1 MIPVL
6 RRFATLLMAS
16 VLISPWVAQATSPDM
31 ETLSKGIWIDRQ
43 HLQSLPT
50 EGPAWDRL
58 LVDAARSTDTPNLS
72 NQDDMTNVW
81 VFAKALA
88 HVRTGEPRYRDEVIS
103 ACMAAMGTEEGGSSL
118 ALGRELI
125 AYVLAADLVGLPP
138 EEDAAF
144 REWLAAVMDKK
155 MSEGRTLRTTHAQR
169 PNNWGTHAG
178 ASRLAAAAYLGDTA
192 EIDQVAAI
200 FKGWLGDRTSYAG
213 FTYGALDWQADPNNP
228 VGINPLGSVR
238 DGHSI
243 DGVLPEEQRRSGD
256 FTWPPPQENYVYEGL
271 QGALA
276 QAVILQRAG
285 YPAFDWED
293 QALRRAF
300 QWLHEQANYPA
311 EGDDTWQP
319 HLINVNYRSA
329 FPVILPSRPGKNV
342 GYTDWTH
349 APLPV
354 PRDLRVDAP

>member
-1 MIPVL
+1 M
-6 RRFATLLMAS
+6 
-16 VLISPWVAQATSPDM
+16 
-31 ETLSKGIWIDRQ
+31 
-43 HLQSLPT
+43 
-50 EGPAWDRL
+50 
-58 LVDAARSTDTPNLS
+58 
-72 NQDDMTNVW
+72 
-81 VFAKALA
+81 
-88 HVRTGEPRYRDEVIS
+88 
-103 ACMAAMGTEEGGSSL
+103 
-118 ALGRELI
+118 
-125 AYVLAADLVGLPP
+125 
-138 EEDAAF
+138 
-144 REWLAAVMDKK
+144 
-155 MSEGRTLRTTHAQR
+155 
-169 PNNWGTHAG
+169 
-178 ASRLAAAAYLGDTA
+178 
-192 EIDQVAAI
+192 
-200 FKGWLGDRTSYAG
+200 SYAG
-213 FTYGALDWQADPNNP
+213 FRYGALDWQADPNNP

-243 DGVLPEEQRRSGD
+243 DGVLPEEQRRAGG